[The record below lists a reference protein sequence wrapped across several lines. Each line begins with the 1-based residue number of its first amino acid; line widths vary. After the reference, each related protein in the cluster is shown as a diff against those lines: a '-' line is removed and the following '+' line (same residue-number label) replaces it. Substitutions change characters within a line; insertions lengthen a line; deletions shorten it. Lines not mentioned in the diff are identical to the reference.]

1 MEVFIFTN
9 IKTRIVE
16 AYVGEYASGKSEL
29 SINRALEL
37 RKSGQKVNLVDLDTV
52 EPFYTLR
59 PIKERLEEEG
69 LNVISFSKQGSFGL
83 GETGAML
90 NPRARW
96 ALKLEGDIILDVGYG
111 VHGTKVLN
119 LVEGASS
126 SPELKVILV
135 VNCTRPMT
143 NSVEKIKEYI
153 EQIGRVDSIVANTHL
168 GQQTTVD
175 LIKDG
180 FRQVC
185 MAASET
191 NKLVEYVA
199 VEDRFRNDFSETD
212 FGVPIMFIKR
222 YMVDAIW

>member
-1 MEVFIFTN
+1 MFIFTK
-9 IKTRIVE
+9 IKPRVVE

-37 RKSGQKVNLVDLDTV
+37 RKSGRKVNLVDLDTV

-59 PIKERLEEEG
+59 PIKKKLEEEG
-69 LNVISFSKQGSFGL
+69 LNVISFSEQESFGL

-96 ALKLEGDIILDVGYG
+96 ALKLEGDIILDIGYG

-135 VNCTRPMT
+135 VNSTRPMT
-143 NSVEKIKEYI
+143 NSAEKIKEYI

-175 LIKDG
+175 LIKNG
-180 FRQVC
+180 FSQIL
-185 MAASET
+185 AAAREA
-191 NKLVEYVA
+191 NKVVEYVA
-199 VEDRFRNDFSETD
+199 VEDRFRNEFSVTDFS
-212 FGVPIMFIKR
+212 VPIKFIKR